1 MKVLIDA
8 DGCRWW
14 ISRFEWRLGPGCS
27 GDPVRYRHEF
37 HREGVETMTVS
48 KGADSVD
55 FALVNRME
63 AGDIAITQDYGLAAM
78 CLAKGGRPIRQDGL
92 LYGPDN
98 MDRLLEERYM
108 AGKLRRAGGRVRGPK
123 KRTAEQDRCFEA
135 ALQALIDQRE

>member
-1 MKVLIDA
+1 
-8 DGCRWW
+8 
-14 ISRFEWRLGPGCS
+14 
-27 GDPVRYRHEF
+27 
-37 HREGVETMTVS
+37 
-48 KGADSVD
+48 
-55 FALVNRME
+55 
-63 AGDIAITQDYGLAAM
+63 M